1 MNIFINVYFYLFFIK
16 YILYHTSCEIGR
28 GVKVVEGKAALPECS
43 INFVTDFSRL
53 LALSSNCFL

>member
-1 MNIFINVYFYLFFIK
+1 MG
-16 YILYHTSCEIGR
+16 S
-28 GVKVVEGKAALPECS
+28 GVKTEEEKAVLPECS